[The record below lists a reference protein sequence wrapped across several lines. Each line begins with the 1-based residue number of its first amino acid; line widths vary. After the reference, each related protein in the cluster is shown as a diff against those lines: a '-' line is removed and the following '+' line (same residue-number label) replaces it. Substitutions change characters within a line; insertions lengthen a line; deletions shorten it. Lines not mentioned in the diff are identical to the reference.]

1 MKLKHNKKR
10 NTAFVYEILISE
22 LSKAS
27 MYNLQERKKDVLKIL
42 KGFFFKGSLLREEL
56 EIYRSFEGLSG
67 VEEKTIEKIIL
78 EARNSAMS
86 LDHKNTH
93 EAQTKVINL
102 INKKLGSTVWNNFV
116 NEYKRIATINQVV
129 FSKTSPKKQVFV
141 ENKLVKLLTV
151 SQEEEKKPFP
161 NINKLA
167 LKTFLQRFNEQ
178 YSETLGENQKSLLN
192 KYVTSY
198 KDDGLELK
206 LFLYEEI
213 DRLRETLQ
221 EQISS
226 NNENSPKLKMVLEK
240 INSYNN
246 KKLDKKLVTEVL
258 KIQSLVGEFNNG
270 D

>member
-1 MKLKHNKKR
+1 M
-10 NTAFVYEILISE
+10 
-22 LSKAS
+22 
-27 MYNLQERKKDVLKIL
+27 
-42 KGFFFKGSLLREEL
+42 
-56 EIYRSFEGLSG
+56 
-67 VEEKTIEKIIL
+67 
-78 EARNSAMS
+78 
-86 LDHKNTH
+86 
-93 EAQTKVINL
+93 INL

>member
-27 MYNLQERKKDVLKIL
+27 MYDLQEKKEDVLKIL
-42 KGFFFKGSLLREEL
+42 KGNFFKGSILREEL
-56 EIYRSFEGLSG
+56 DIYKSFEGLSG
-67 VEEKTIEKIIL
+67 LEERTIERIIF
-78 EARNSAMS
+78 EARNTAAN
-86 LDHKNTH
+86 LNHDGIR
-93 EAQTKVINL
+93 EAQTKIIDL
-102 INKKLGSTVWNNFV
+102 INKKLGMSVWNNFV
-116 NEYKRIATINQVV
+116 NEYKKIATINQVV

-141 ENKLVKLLTV
+141 ENKLVSLLTTPK
-151 SQEEEKKPFP
+151 EAEKKPFP

-167 LKTFLQRFNEQ
+167 LKTFLERFNEQ
-178 YSETLGENQKSLLN
+178 YSGTLAENQKSLLN

-198 KDDGLELK
+198 KDEGLELK

-221 EQISS
+221 EQIEN

-240 INSYNN
+240 INSYNS
-246 KKLDKKLVTEVL
+246 KKLDKKLITEVL

>member
-1 MKLKHNKKR
+1 M
-10 NTAFVYEILISE
+10 
-22 LSKAS
+22 
-27 MYNLQERKKDVLKIL
+27 
-42 KGFFFKGSLLREEL
+42 
-56 EIYRSFEGLSG
+56 
-67 VEEKTIEKIIL
+67 
-78 EARNSAMS
+78 
-86 LDHKNTH
+86 
-93 EAQTKVINL
+93 
-102 INKKLGSTVWNNFV
+102 
-116 NEYKRIATINQVV
+116 
-129 FSKTSPKKQVFV
+129 
-141 ENKLVKLLTV
+141 LTV

-198 KDDGLELK
+198 KDDGLELQ

-221 EQISS
+221 EQINS